1 MRNFICSSKIK
12 IINYLEVYNMKNIVK
27 VAGTVVVVGAVGY
40 VVVKKV
46 KERKAKKDIELQQAV
61 EFAEE
66 IINDLNEVKQE
77 NK

>member
-1 MRNFICSSKIK
+1 MNK
-12 IINYLEVYNMKNIVK
+12 IVK

-40 VVVKKV
+40 IVVKKV
-46 KERKAKKDIELQQAV
+46 KERKAKQDIELQQAM

-66 IINDLNEVKQE
+66 IVNDMNDLNQE

>member
-1 MRNFICSSKIK
+1 
-12 IINYLEVYNMKNIVK
+12 MKNIVK

-46 KERKAKKDIELQQAV
+46 KERKTKKDIELQQAV

-66 IINDLNEVKQE
+66 IINDLNEVNQE

>member
-66 IINDLNEVKQE
+66 IINEVNQE

>member
-1 MRNFICSSKIK
+1 MNK
-12 IINYLEVYNMKNIVK
+12 IVK

-46 KERKAKKDIELQQAV
+46 KERKAKQEIELQQAM

-66 IINDLNEVKQE
+66 IINDMNEVNQE

>member
-40 VVVKKV
+40 IVVKKV
-46 KERKAKKDIELQQAV
+46 KERKAKQDIELQQAM

-66 IINDLNEVKQE
+66 IINDMNDLNQE